1 MNALLL
7 IILLS
12 NGGYWFDGPGTI
24 TVNWA
29 GPEGKMP
36 ASSLMWQLSFGAVE
50 LASGQADIKQGA
62 RGTSVTIDMPATRT
76 ATEFTWHYQ
85 LKETSTGK
93 LLEEGSQKI
102 RVFPRTIL

>member
-1 MNALLL
+1 MNVLLL
-7 IILLS
+7 IIMLS

-24 TVNWA
+24 AVNWA

-36 ASSLMWQLSFGAVE
+36 ASSLVWQLSFGAVE
-50 LASGQADIKQGA
+50 LASGQADIKQGDKGA
-62 RGTSVTIDMPATRT
+62 TVAINVPPTRT
-76 ATEFTWHYQ
+76 ATEMTWRYQ

-93 LLEEGSQKI
+93 LLEEGSRKI